1 MEGRSQAAIEVAWK
15 VAASVSLEM
24 IEHYPVVEFFKTI
37 PLLALTRFGQWG
49 AVLIQPPPSEHLEFS
64 HGKLLQFI
72 FWCKQITLQK
82 NTKPLI
88 DKGYVKKEIKLSK
101 TGKEC
106 LSQLATTLPSSEL
119 KSTIQSFLQKHRDD

>member
-1 MEGRSQAAIEVAWK
+1 MVSPSLLLKLQELEWEVTSIHILVQAN
-15 VAASVSLEM
+15 
-24 IEHYPVVEFFKTI
+24 YFT
-37 PLLALTRFGQWG
+37 
-49 AVLIQPPPSEHLEFS
+49 
-64 HGKLLQFI
+64 
-72 FWCKQITLQK
+72 K

>member
-1 MEGRSQAAIEVAWK
+1 MGSYFNSYFG
-15 VAASVSLEM
+15 AS
-24 IEHYPVVEFFKTI
+24 
-37 PLLALTRFGQWG
+37 
-49 AVLIQPPPSEHLEFS
+49 
-64 HGKLLQFI
+64 KLLY
-72 FWCKQITLQK
+72 K